1 MNVNITAIGLSIV
14 AISGLTACK
23 TFPSGDMK
31 PAALMS
37 TDDGTMTAVKTA
49 AAEVLGR
56 KTVKLGASDYTQS
69 PAISILPE
77 RAVSP
82 AGAPFNQQDFAIPT
96 MLLLMTD
103 GKNCFLVKEDTR
115 KLAHVKG
122 IECRPL
128 G

>member
-1 MNVNITAIGLSIV
+1 MSRYTALGLSLV

-23 TFPSGDMK
+23 TYPKGDMK
-31 PAALMS
+31 PAALMAADQTS
-37 TDDGTMTAVKTA
+37 MTAVKTA
-49 AAEVLGR
+49 AAEVLER
-56 KTVKLGASDYTQS
+56 DSVQLGASDYTQS

-77 RAVSP
+77 RSGSP
-82 AGAPFNQQDFAIPT
+82 VGAPFNQQDFAMPT

-103 GKNCFLVKEDTR
+103 GTNCFLVKEDTR

-122 IECRPL
+122 VSCRPL